1 MIPGMGNRSMSD
13 EDRPNSRTR
22 EQTEFARE
30 LRRKTSKTERRLW
43 LHLRSSQMGAPFRK
57 QHPVDRY
64 FPDFCCVPL
73 KLIVEVDGHTHSIE
87 RDSVRDHR
95 LNKLGFDVLRFSVQE
110 IDENLEG
117 VVSTIYGEVQLRLQA
132 LEAADRKL

>member
-1 MIPGMGNRSMSD
+1 MSD
-13 EDRPNSRTR
+13 EEWPNARTP
-22 EQTEFARE
+22 EQTAFARE

-43 LHLRSSQMGAPFRK
+43 PHLRASQMGAPFRK
-57 QHPVDRY
+57 QHPIDCY
-64 FPDFCCVPL
+64 FADFCCVPL
-73 KLIVEVDGHTHSIE
+73 KLVVEVDGHTHSIE

-132 LEAADRKL
+132 LEAADRKR